1 MFSTLDFESSDLSSN
16 LGRTFFSLGFPGG
29 SDGEEHACSAE
40 DPGSIPELGRSPGEG
55 NGNPLQYLC
64 LENPVDREV

>member
-29 SDGEEHACSAE
+29 LDGEEHAYSAE
-40 DPGSIPELGRSPGEG
+40 DPGSIPR
-55 NGNPLQYLC
+55 
-64 LENPVDREV
+64 